1 MATRDDVNTPVIA
14 VVGLI
19 SALVFFASILLLQVM
34 FYRIEARQRYE
45 KDISQPPAE
54 LTALVQRQ
62 QARLAEYRWVDEK
75 KRIAAIPIERAMELV
90 VANPSKSA
98 EPVITKDEREK
109 AKDNKGKAKDDKERA
124 KDKNQEEKGQKD
136 GKKEGKQ

>member
-1 MATRDDVNTPVIA
+1 M
-14 VVGLI
+14 
-19 SALVFFASILLLQVM
+19 FFASIILLQVM
-34 FYRIEARQRYE
+34 FYRIEAQQRYE

-75 KRIAAIPIERAMELV
+75 KGIAAIPIDRAMELV

-98 EPVITKDEREK
+98 EPVITKDEKE
-109 AKDNKGKAKDDKERA
+109 KAKDDKERA
-124 KDKNQEEKGQKD
+124 KDKNQEEKGQK
-136 GKKEGKQ
+136 EGKR